1 MTIRMQRILELYS
14 ILNLLYLL
22 YGRKPRNIM
31 FSIVFL
37 FMNVIILYV
46 LEYCDFDLETALLPC
61 AAVIVYC
68 IWEFGLDF
76 RSLITNILL
85 CVVILN
91 SLQATAV
98 FLISVFLKN
107 RLDGGNRLLM
117 AELQVLVIVL
127 LILPECRI
135 NRISCYLQRGRKEVK
150 PILGLVLIAALF
162 LRYRVRK
169 MPGDPTDWCLI
180 LGIFLLIIC
189 YLIYQWQK
197 SRYEADMAVRLF
209 HAYQTGNE
217 VYRESMEQIKAKQ
230 HNYKNLINSIY
241 CQHYTCR
248 TYEELVKVQKQYC
261 DILCENI
268 REQDIPDTG
277 NPVITSFV
285 LLKVTEMKKAGIQLI
300 CKGNLILDEQP
311 AAIMDQIEIL
321 GNLLDNAIEELQS
334 GDSDKKIFIRSLADG
349 GTKRGY
355 EIRNIVNRENAVNLT
370 EIMRRGYST
379 KGRWRGFG
387 LYNCLK
393 ICEEENWA
401 LGVFVDH
408 IENRDWICFQV
419 TCGE

>member
-14 ILNLLYLL
+14 ILSLLHLL
-22 YGRKPRNIM
+22 YGRKPRNIR

-37 FMNVIILYV
+37 FMNVIV
-46 LEYCDFDLETALLPC
+46 VHVMEYYDLGPGIALLPC

-68 IWEFGLDF
+68 IWEFGLDLK
-76 RSLITNILL
+76 SLIMNILL

-107 RLDGGNRLLM
+107 RLNAGTRLLM
-117 AELQVLVIVL
+117 ADLQVLTIVRFV
-127 LILPECRI
+127 LPECMI
-135 NRISCYLQRGRKEVK
+135 NRISCYLQRGRKGGK
-150 PILGLVLIAALF
+150 SILGLVLTAALF
-162 LRYRVRK
+162 LGYRVRK
-169 MPGDPTDWCLI
+169 MAGVPTDWCLV
-180 LGIFLLIIC
+180 LGIFLLLIC

-217 VYRESMEQIKAKQ
+217 VYRERMEQIKAKQ
-230 HNYKNLINSIY
+230 HDYKNLINSIY

-261 DILCENI
+261 DILSENI

-285 LLKVTEMKKAGIQLI
+285 LLKMTEMKKAGIQLI
-300 CKGNLILDEQP
+300 CKGNLILDEHP

-321 GNLLDNAIEELQS
+321 GNLLDNAIEELQN
-334 GDSDKKIFIRSLADG
+334 GDSEKKICIRSLADG

-355 EIRNIVNRENAVNLT
+355 EIRNTVNGENAVNLT

-379 KGRWRGFG
+379 KGKRRGFG
-387 LYNCLK
+387 LYNCFK
-393 ICEEENWA
+393 ICEEENWD
-401 LGVFVDH
+401 LGVSVDH